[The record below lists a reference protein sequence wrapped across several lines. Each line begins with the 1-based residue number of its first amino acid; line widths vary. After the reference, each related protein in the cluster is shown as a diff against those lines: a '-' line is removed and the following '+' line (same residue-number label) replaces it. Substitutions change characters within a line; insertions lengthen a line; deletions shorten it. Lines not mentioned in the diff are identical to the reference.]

1 MRRLGKLTWTAD
13 ANGFRFKVIDPQGV
27 GISPEQW
34 ALHEI
39 TSSDDDSVSTAPL
52 LGLIEDEVVNADS
65 DQSIDVSHQLV
76 AAFEEYEVAQLKLP
90 PSAPVRLKISGKGI
104 LTSSQFRFQYQ
115 LLKADGTP
123 VMGFKRNGAL
133 VQIGTRQHLLLDPLY
148 SLIQGMEEF
157 NAIPPGDMDSRM
169 LRWSEMKHLL
179 PEDAVVD
186 NSLRSMNVVLADS
199 FTLDIDDRGDFSP
212 ELLHKPPRTS
222 KADEIEEP
230 KCGEPALPGGPQK
243 DFQKR
248 FRTQSRARRYYT
260 AAGGWFIVIP
270 KHLAKALEI
279 VKEKQNASFGERQ
292 AFIANP
298 SAILKERLE
307 DEYSEDEIESF
318 FEETP
323 EFLSAR
329 VSHLGVWE
337 PKQNVYIMGS
347 GQKWLPDDNEA
358 FGVMLGDSLYSINPG
373 DIPDVYDELE
383 LAKKQGEKSVG
394 YHEQNIPVTEE
405 SLETFGRL
413 SQSIRRSASGKDE
426 LNESDKPGQKARWC
440 PSLSIILRSPATWL
454 LPVRCGVSPGVCLQF
469 LKRQHY
475 FRIRQ
480 MV

>member
-1 MRRLGKLTWTAD
+1 
-13 ANGFRFKVIDPQGV
+13 
-27 GISPEQW
+27 
-34 ALHEI
+34 
-39 TSSDDDSVSTAPL
+39 
-52 LGLIEDEVVNADS
+52 
-65 DQSIDVSHQLV
+65 
-76 AAFEEYEVAQLKLP
+76 
-90 PSAPVRLKISGKGI
+90 
-104 LTSSQFRFQYQ
+104 
-115 LLKADGTP
+115 
-123 VMGFKRNGAL
+123 
-133 VQIGTRQHLLLDPLY
+133 
-148 SLIQGMEEF
+148 
-157 NAIPPGDMDSRM
+157 
-169 LRWSEMKHLL
+169 
-179 PEDAVVD
+179 
-186 NSLRSMNVVLADS
+186 
-199 FTLDIDDRGDFSP
+199 
-212 ELLHKPPRTS
+212 
-222 KADEIEEP
+222 
-230 KCGEPALPGGPQK
+230 CGEPALPGGPQK

-426 LNESDKPGQKARWC
+426 LNESDKPGQKAQMV
-440 PSLSIILRSPATWL
+440 PILIDNIEESGYVAPPRQVRGEPGGLPAVLKTTTLFPHQADGVKWLQEHCASGSTGALLADDMGLGKTLQTLTFLAWVQEQMDVGNHQRKPLLIVAPTGLLKNWEDEGETHLASPGLGAVFKAFGAGLKGLDGLTHNQRRERFISTEWVL
-454 LPVRCGVSPGVCLQF
+454 TTYETLRDKIRYFLPVD
-469 LKRQHY
+469 
-475 FRIRQ
+475 
-480 MV
+480 